1 MQRSLMAMVLVVATM
16 SLAAAQDANSPAQQD
31 GAQSAQAGGSGQA
44 ILVELTKTLDAKKL
58 KAGDP
63 VSARTMQEMRAS
75 DGTAVAVGSMVKGHI
90 TAATSK
96 AKGDPQSSI
105 AIAFD
110 NIVLKNGQQLPLQ
123 AGIQAVGAPP
133 IISLEQYGG
142 VGSQPTMTN
151 PGSPNPPGTLSPTG
165 PMGGGAPVTGF
176 PQPQPNSPPGPTNQ
190 GNSPGSGG
198 LTTQSTGVVGLRNI
212 ELQPNSTLTSS
223 GKDLKL
229 DSGTELILRVQ
240 SR

>member
-1 MQRSLMAMVLVVATM
+1 VVA
-16 SLAAAQDANSPAQQD
+16 
-31 GAQSAQAGGSGQA
+31 GS
-44 ILVELTKTLDAKKL
+44 IKK
-58 KAGDP
+58 K
-63 VSARTMQEMRAS
+63 RAS
-75 DGTAVAVGSMVKGHI
+75 DGTGVPAGSIVKGHVS
-90 TAATSK
+90 AANAR

-110 NIVLKNGQQLPLQ
+110 SVVLKNGQQLPLQ
-123 AGIQAVGAPP
+123 AAIQAVGAPP
-133 IISLEQYGG
+133 IISPEQYGG
-142 VGSQPTMTN
+142 AGTQPTMTN

-165 PMGGGAPVTGF
+165 PLGGGAPVGGF
-176 PQPQPNSPPGPTNQ
+176 PQPQGNSPQGPANQ
-190 GNSPGSGG
+190 GNSPSPGG

-212 ELQPNSTLTSS
+212 ELQPDSTLTSS